1 MLVQKYINIVHPT
14 MGKLVQETF
23 VDEVQFRLFLQLVHS
38 CIELKQNLTSFN
50 GRDFLVH
57 VPHKLLVECVV
68 IGNTAE
74 VTMGEYVT
82 VKSKMES

>member
-57 VPHKLLVECVV
+57 IPHKLLVECVV
-68 IGNTAE
+68 IGNTNE
-74 VTMGEYVT
+74 VSMGEYVA